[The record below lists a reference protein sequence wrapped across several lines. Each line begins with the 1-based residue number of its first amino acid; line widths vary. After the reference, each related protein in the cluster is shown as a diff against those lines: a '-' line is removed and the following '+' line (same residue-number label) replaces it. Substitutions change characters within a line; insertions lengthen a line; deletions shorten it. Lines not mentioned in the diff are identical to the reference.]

1 MQARLF
7 LTSALLFLVTVSF
20 QAQAQTNQKPP
31 KYQVELIVFET
42 LALRGWTEEYWKD
55 DLPLI
60 DMEGSVDLPS
70 LPEQKFMLASEE
82 EKMTPQKGYYILY
95 HKSWILKGLA
105 EDDSHPLKI
114 EVLPEEDYQPKLSG
128 TLKFYKSR
136 YAHVR
141 LNLELER
148 KIPAQVREEFA
159 NNQSIDLEM
168 LPEFWRFQLEEA
180 RKVKSGELHYFD
192 HPIFGALV
200 KIQYKGR

>member
-1 MQARLF
+1 MQSRLF
-7 LTSALLFLVTVSF
+7 FTSALLFLASF
-20 QAQAQTNQKPP
+20 SLQAQAETEQDLP

-42 LALRGWTEEYWKD
+42 LALRGWTEEYWRE

-60 DMEGSVDLPS
+60 DMEGTLDVPS
-70 LPEQKFMLASEE
+70 LPEQQFMLASEE
-82 EKMTPQKGYYILY
+82 EKMTPEKGYYILY
-95 HKSWILKGLA
+95 HRSWILQGA
-105 EDDSHPLKI
+105 SEENSQPLKI
-114 EVLPEEDYQPKLSG
+114 ELLPEEDYQPKLSG

-141 LNLELER
+141 LHLELER
-148 KIPAQVREEFA
+148 KIPQQVKEEFA
-159 NNQSIDLEM
+159 TNQSMDPEL
-168 LPEFWRFQLEEA
+168 LPEFWRFQLQEA

>member
-7 LTSALLFLVTVSF
+7 ITSAVLFLATFSLPIK
-20 QAQAQTNQKPP
+20 ADDPLP

-42 LALRGWTEEYWKD
+42 LALRGWTEEYWKEE
-55 DLPLI
+55 LPLI
-60 DMEGSVDLPS
+60 DMEGSIDIPS
-70 LPEQKFMLASEE
+70 LPEQQFMLASEE
-82 EKMTPQKGYYILY
+82 EKMTPEKGYFILY
-95 HKSWILKGLA
+95 HKSWILEG
-105 EDDSHPLKI
+105 DSEEEAQPLRI
-114 EVLPEEDYQPKLSG
+114 EVLPEEDYQPRLSG
-128 TLKFYKSR
+128 LLTFYKSR

-148 KIPAQVREEFA
+148 KIPERVKEEFA
-159 NNQSIDLEM
+159 SNQDMDLEM

-200 KIQYKGR
+200 KIQYQGR